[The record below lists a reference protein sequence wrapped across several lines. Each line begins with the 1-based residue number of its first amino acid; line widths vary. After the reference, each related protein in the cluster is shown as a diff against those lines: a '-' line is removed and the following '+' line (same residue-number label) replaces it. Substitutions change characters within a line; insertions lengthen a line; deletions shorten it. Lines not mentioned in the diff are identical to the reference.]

1 MDCKDLHF
9 EILSLVLK
17 VIHNSWYYC
26 FSINILAAK
35 IALAQIAVD
44 FNDIERIC
52 DFAQFKFDELSKIGD
67 RLKPY
72 VKEAEDC
79 SNDDIKQLFGKSD
92 EFCFSYRDSYTSY
105 RHEYPLSKWIKS
117 LSETKKRMGEQND
130 FKITLLNFIFCFSK
144 LKVKKWLTI
153 SLPLKR
159 NFLNLIMS

>member
-26 FSINILAAK
+26 FSINILVAK

-117 LSETKKRMGEQND
+117 LSETKKTMGEQND
-130 FKITLLNFIFCFSK
+130 FKITLLNVIFCFSK